1 VTALLIALFLLG
13 PAAQGPRDLQI
24 PNEIKPLRIVPSGSV
39 IPVSLITE
47 ISTQNAKVGDGIYAR
62 TVFPITV
69 DNEIVIPVGT
79 YVNGRVVNSERA
91 GRISGNAALTI
102 NFQTMVLPSG
112 LTIPIFG
119 SLGGVSGA
127 TGQRRGEATVEGDS
141 TKGADAGAIAGNA
154 GVGAGIGG
162 ISSGAKGVAIG
173 AGLGTVAGVAQV
185 LFGRGDDLVLRPGT
199 TIEIVLDRPLEP

>member
-1 VTALLIALFLLG
+1 MPRSVTA
-13 PAAQGPRDLQI
+13 
-24 PNEIKPLRIVPSGSV
+24 
-39 IPVSLITE
+39 
-47 ISTQNAKVGDGIYAR
+47 STPER
-62 TVFPITV
+62 FFPITV

-141 TKGADAGAIAGNA
+141 TKGEDAGAIAGNA